1 MCYRKKEERET
12 EFDRER
18 KYVRGQ
24 VQTRRCA
31 CRHRRS
37 GGGSLCG
44 ARRRC
49 CRRGRSSRLCCCRTC
64 ANATSTLFRTQT
76 LSTTHHKVFDDIS
89 KPTNS
94 RLSPKSHSAAVS
106 ELFLTTAAFVR
117 KRVTLD
123 CSHHHSSIEL
133 NVPLVSVTYESTE
146 LAYLLSQSTL
156 ANHNNHNY
164 DNKHN
169 KHIHN
174 NNTHRV
180 KY

>member
-1 MCYRKKEERET
+1 M
-12 EFDRER
+12 
-18 KYVRGQ
+18 
-24 VQTRRCA
+24 
-31 CRHRRS
+31 
-37 GGGSLCG
+37 
-44 ARRRC
+44 
-49 CRRGRSSRLCCCRTC
+49 
-64 ANATSTLFRTQT
+64 
-76 LSTTHHKVFDDIS
+76 
-89 KPTNS
+89 
-94 RLSPKSHSAAVS
+94 SPKSHSAAVS

-146 LAYLLSQSTL
+146 LAYLLSQSTP